1 MVLFL
6 TIKRRTGPMVL
17 INHKVKLVYVLCSHE
32 KDVIAVLIVSYLVRP
47 LLWQRPIG
55 HTAQL
60 SCWRLVFGE
69 QVLSLNKYEL
79 EFIPP
84 TWSIKLPWTE
94 FQINLKKDWLID
106 WVLFHSYLGTS
117 PLSVFGCKFETFL
130 RALTVCEQWGIFI
143 VSCLYDTGPRCTRYH
158 QNDCMRRIVASYD
171 KPGVKRMYY
180 YPIWL

>member
-1 MVLFL
+1 
-6 TIKRRTGPMVL
+6 MVL

-84 TWSIKLPWTE
+84 TWSIKLLWTE
-94 FQINLKKDWLID
+94 FHREIA
-106 WVLFHSYLGTS
+106 T
-117 PLSVFGCKFETFL
+117 LS
-130 RALTVCEQWGIFI
+130 
-143 VSCLYDTGPRCTRYH
+143 
-158 QNDCMRRIVASYD
+158 N
-171 KPGVKRMYY
+171 KPEC
-180 YPIWL
+180 P

>member
-1 MVLFL
+1 
-6 TIKRRTGPMVL
+6 MVL

-32 KDVIAVLIVSYLVRP
+32 KDVIAVLILSYLVRP

-84 TWSIKLPWTE
+84 TWSIKYCEPNFIEKLPLFRT
-94 FQINLKKDWLID
+94 NLNVHNQKGQRKKNQSEEGLID
-106 WVLFHSYLGTS
+106 WLGLIS
-117 PLSVFGCKFETFL
+117 LDH
-130 RALTVCEQWGIFI
+130 I
-143 VSCLYDTGPRCTRYH
+143 
-158 QNDCMRRIVASYD
+158 
-171 KPGVKRMYY
+171 
-180 YPIWL
+180 